1 MTGNGE
7 LKPSAD
13 FAVTRDELMQVCEE
27 TEAILQGLK
36 DTINIH
42 AEVLGLHRFILDK
55 FVPKPLLAQAA
66 KEYYDQ
72 RTAQINAEE
81 NASPPKNAN

>member
-1 MTGNGE
+1 MTGSGE

-13 FAVTRDELMQVCEE
+13 FAVTRDELIQVCEE
-27 TEAILQGLK
+27 TEAIFQGLK
-36 DTINIH
+36 DTLNIH
-42 AEVLGLHRFILDK
+42 AEVLGLHRFILDR

-66 KEYYDQ
+66 KEYYEM

-81 NASPPKNAN
+81 NAGSPETAN